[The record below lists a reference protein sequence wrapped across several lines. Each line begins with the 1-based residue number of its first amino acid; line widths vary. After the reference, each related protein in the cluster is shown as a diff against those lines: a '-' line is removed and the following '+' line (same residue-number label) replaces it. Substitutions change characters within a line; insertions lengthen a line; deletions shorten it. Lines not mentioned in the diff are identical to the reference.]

1 MIFGNTICC
10 IKMVSMLYIYII
22 VHDNKKSFV
31 CAFCL
36 LIKKDCEVLIMN
48 ITSNNYEQEVTKSD
62 KPVLLDFWSE
72 GCMPC
77 KMFASVLE
85 QFEKEHPEIKVGKI
99 NVNDEMSL
107 AQKYNIEFV
116 PTIVF
121 IKDGQVVSTEVGF
134 REKGQLEDLCK

>member
-1 MIFGNTICC
+1 MTT
-10 IKMVSMLYIYII
+10 
-22 VHDNKKSFV
+22 KKSFV

-134 REKGQLEDLCK
+134 REKGKLEDLCK

>member
-1 MIFGNTICC
+1 
-10 IKMVSMLYIYII
+10 MLYIYII
-22 VHDNKKSFV
+22 VYDNKKSFV

>member
-1 MIFGNTICC
+1 MKYVIYLLIVYGNRKINFH
-10 IKMVSMLYIYII
+10 IARVPMN
-22 VHDNKKSFV
+22 DGNKKMDS
-31 CAFCL
+31 
-36 LIKKDCEVLIMN
+36 EVMKMN
-48 ITSNNYEQEVTKSD
+48 ITSSNYDEEVIKSD

-85 QFEKEHPEIKVGKI
+85 QFEKEHPEIKVGKV

-116 PTIVF
+116 PTIVL
-121 IKDGQVVSTEVGF
+121 IKNGQVISTEVGF
-134 REKGQLEDLCK
+134 HEKGQLEELCK

>member
-1 MIFGNTICC
+1 MG
-10 IKMVSMLYIYII
+10 SMLYIYII
-22 VHDNKKSFV
+22 VYDDYVCKNKKM
-31 CAFCL
+31 
-36 LIKKDCEVLIMN
+36 DCEVLIMN
-48 ITSNNYEQEVTKSD
+48 ITSNNYEEEVTKSD

-85 QFEKEHPEIKVGKI
+85 QFEKEHPEIKVGKV

-121 IKDGQVVSTEVGF
+121 IKNGQVVSTEVGF